1 MSQKIRIKLK
11 SYDHKLVDKSAEK
24 IVKAVKAT
32 GAIVSGP
39 IPLPTHKR
47 IYTVNRSTFVNKKS
61 REQFQLSDFKRLI
74 DIYSSTLIGRKIGMT
89 SVFSADGK
97 NVPCT
102 VIEAGPCVVT
112 QVKTVETDGYK
123 AVQLGYGEAKE
134 KNTTKP
140 MMGTFKKAGT
150 TPKKHLAEF
159 KFDEEYNLG
168 DVITVELFAD
178 TEFVDIVG
186 TSKGKGFQGVVKRHG
201 FGGVGQ
207 STHGQDDRARK
218 PGSIGACS
226 YPAKVF
232 KGMRMGGQ
240 MGGDRVTTQNL
251 KVLKVIPEH
260 NLLLVKG
267 SVAGCNGS
275 TVLIKK

>member
-1 MSQKIRIKLK
+1 MP
-11 SYDHKLVDKSAEK
+11 
-24 IVKAVKAT
+24 
-32 GAIVSGP
+32 G
-39 IPLPTHKR
+39 
-47 IYTVNRSTFVNKKS
+47 
-61 REQFQLSDFKRLI
+61 
-74 DIYSSTLIGRKIGMT
+74 LIGKKIGMT

-150 TPKKHLAEF
+150 TLKKHLAEF

-207 STHGQDDRARK
+207 TTHGQHNRARK

-240 MGGDRVTTQNL
+240 MGNERVTVQNL
-251 KVLKVIPEH
+251 QVIKVMPEH

-267 SVAGCNGS
+267 SVPGAKGS
-275 TVLIKK
+275 ILLIEK